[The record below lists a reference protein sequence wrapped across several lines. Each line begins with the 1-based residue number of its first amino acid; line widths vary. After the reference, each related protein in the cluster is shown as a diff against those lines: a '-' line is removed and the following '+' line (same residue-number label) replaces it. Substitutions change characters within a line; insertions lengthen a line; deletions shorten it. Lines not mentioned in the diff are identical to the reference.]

1 MLLVAGPLTLVLLVS
16 FVATFHLS
24 AVVAGTGVAG
34 LTERLLVLEI
44 HAWYAA
50 LGWLAFRAQES

>member
-1 MLLVAGPLTLVLLVS
+1 VG
-16 FVATFHLS
+16 
-24 AVVAGTGVAG
+24 G